1 MSGNASVVST
11 EFKDDVAIV
20 WIDNPP
26 INAIGSVV
34 GKALIATL
42 AQLEGMAEVKAVVL
56 ACKGRTF
63 IAGADI
69 NEFAADNRPEEGF
82 PDSFGALQGFSRPIV
97 AAIHG
102 TALGGGLEVALSC
115 DFRIATA
122 DARVGLPE
130 VKLGVL
136 PGGGGT
142 QLLPRLTGVEAG
154 LEMILA
160 GAHVPASK
168 ALKLGILD
176 RIATGDLV
184 EDAVRAARELAGKP
198 RRLVRDIII
207 DKASIP
213 EGFFDAARARVQQ
226 QMRNQPAALR
236 IVNCVEAA
244 VNLPYAQ
251 SRQFES
257 DQFAE
262 CLNDPQAKALQY
274 AFFSERLV
282 GKIPGL
288 PEGLK
293 PAPIKLAAVIGA
305 GTMGGGIAMNFAN
318 AGLPVILLEANQD
331 ALDRGLGIIRANY
344 EATAKKGRMSE
355 ADVEARM
362 ALIRPTLSYDDLQEA
377 DFIIEAVFES
387 LEVKHSVFAELDRV
401 AKPGAILASNTS
413 ALSIDEIAKATSRP
427 ENVVGTH
434 FFSPANVMR
443 LCEIVRGE
451 SATSAQTLVTAIA
464 LAKKLNKVAVV
475 AGNCYGFIGNRMIFA
490 YLHQAELLLLEGA
503 SPAQIDKALTD
514 LGLAMGPYQMMD
526 LAGLDVGYKARKANA
541 FDQND
546 QRMTRVQDRLV
557 EAGRHGQKT
566 RAGYYD
572 YVQGSRAPV
581 PSSFVQD
588 VVAETAKEFEIE
600 QREISDEEIVQR
612 LLLAMVNVGCDILDE
627 GMAYRASDID
637 IVYLFGYGFPASRGG
652 PMFWAENEI
661 GLPRSLELIRHYS
674 ELTGER
680 WMRPSPL
687 LVRLVE
693 QGKGFA
699 DATKLA
705 SKKASAS

>member
-1 MSGNASVVST
+1 MTGRESLVFT
-11 EFKDDVAIV
+11 EFRDEVAII

-26 INAIGSVV
+26 INAIGSAV
-34 GKALIATL
+34 GKALIAAL
-42 AQLEGMAEVKAVVL
+42 AELDARADVKAVVL

-69 NEFAADNRPEEGF
+69 NEFAADNRPDEGF
-82 PDSFGALQGFSRPIV
+82 PDSFGALQSFSRPIV

-115 DFRIATA
+115 DFRIATP

-142 QLLPRLTGVEAG
+142 QLLPRLAGVEAG
-154 LEMILA
+154 LDLILA
-160 GAHVPASK
+160 GAHIAAPK

-176 RIATGDLV
+176 QIAENDLLD
-184 EDAVRAARELAGKP
+184 EAVLAARNLAGKP
-198 RRLVRDIII
+198 RRLVRDIVI
-207 DKASIP
+207 DKASVP
-213 EGFFDAARARVQQ
+213 EGFFEAARAGVQQ
-226 QMRNQPAALR
+226 QMRNQPAAIR

-244 VNLPYAQ
+244 VKLPYEQ
-251 SRQFES
+251 SKQFEN

-274 AFFSERLV
+274 AFFSERMV

-293 PAPIKLAAVIGA
+293 PAAVNQAAVIGA

-318 AGLPVILLEANQD
+318 AGIPVIVLEASQD

-344 EATAKKGRMSE
+344 EATAKKGRMS
-355 ADVEARM
+355 AQDVEARM
-362 ALIRPTLSYDDLQEA
+362 SLISPTLSYDDLGEA

-387 LEVKHSVFAELDRV
+387 MEVKHAVFSELDRV
-401 AKPGAILASNTS
+401 AKPGAVLASNTS

-427 ENVVGTH
+427 ESVVGTH

-451 SATSAQTLVTAIA
+451 SATSSQTLVTAIA

-503 SPAQIDKALTD
+503 SPSQIDKALTD
-514 LGLAMGPYQMMD
+514 IGLAMGPYQMMD

-572 YVQGSRAPV
+572 YIQGSRTPV
-581 PSSFVQD
+581 PSDFVEE
-588 VVAETAKEFEIE
+588 VVSETAREFEIE
-600 QREISDEEIVQR
+600 QRQISDEEIVQR

-637 IVYLFGYGFPASRGG
+637 VVYLYGYGFPAPRGG

-661 GLPRSLELIRHYS
+661 GLPRALELIRHYS

-680 WMRPSPL
+680 WLRPSPL
-687 LVRLVE
+687 LERLVTE
-693 QGKGFA
+693 GKGFS
-699 DATKLA
+699 DAIKLA
-705 SKKASAS
+705 SKKA